1 MHEINEVKSKDF
13 DSLMDKKVTHRKY
26 GKGNIIEV
34 NDKIIKVKFDK
45 FESIKKFIYPDSFDG
60 YMTFENKELQVETMR
75 LLETEEAKK
84 RVEEELKRQE
94 YEKKE
99 EEKRNESND
108 KLKKQKKATKAKA
121 DRDKDKALKLLK
133 EELGEEQAVQV

>member
-13 DSLMDKKVTHRKY
+13 NSLMDKNVTHRKY
-26 GKGNIIEV
+26 GKGNIFEV

-45 FESIKKFIYPDSFDG
+45 FEGIKKFIYPDSFNG

-121 DRDKDKALKLLK
+121 DRDRDKALKLLK
-133 EELGEEQAVQV
+133 EEISEANAVKL